1 MNMPML
7 VHFVYYKTIHII
19 ITYIYTCTC
28 NHHFNF
34 NLLTSKPK

>member
-19 ITYIYTCTC
+19 ITYIYTC